1 MAARTCHPST
11 QRWKQEEQ
19 ALKTIPG
26 CIRPCLNSKQI
37 TTGKQALS
45 QKASMHSQPRFLDSK
60 VLDHPVPCLPS
71 LEDPDI
77 SKAISASIK

>member
-11 QRWKQEEQ
+11 QRWEQEEQ
-19 ALKTIPG
+19 ALKTILG
-26 CIRPCLNSKQI
+26 CIRPCLKSKQI

-45 QKASMHSQPRFLDSK
+45 QKASMHRQPRLLDSK
-60 VLDHPVPCLPS
+60 VLDHPVPRLLS

-77 SKAISASIK
+77 SKDISASIK